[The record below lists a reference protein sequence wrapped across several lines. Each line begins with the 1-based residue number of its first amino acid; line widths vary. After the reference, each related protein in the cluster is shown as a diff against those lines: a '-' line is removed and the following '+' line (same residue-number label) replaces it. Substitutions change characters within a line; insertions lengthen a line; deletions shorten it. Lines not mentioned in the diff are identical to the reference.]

1 MHNIYKEK
9 LMNWTLSKL
18 KIFLWER
25 SFERN
30 KKTNYRIGE
39 NTYSKIL
46 IFGIYK
52 ELSKLISKKIIQL
65 EIGQKISSAIWKI
78 VIKPQRDIITYI
90 RMTKYYL
97 VKTSNSIDHAENWIT
112 LTLLIRMW
120 NGIAIKEKAFGTFLK
135 SKNSFY
141 HTSYQFIT
149 RHLSQKH

>member
-1 MHNIYKEK
+1 MISNQNVLESKENQQNEK
-9 LMNWTLSKL
+9 AAD
-18 KIFLWER
+18 
-25 SFERN
+25 
-30 KKTNYRIGE
+30 YRIGE

-112 LTLLIRMW
+112 LTLLVRM
-120 NGIAIKEKAFGTFLK
+120 
-135 SKNSFY
+135 
-141 HTSYQFIT
+141 
-149 RHLSQKH
+149 